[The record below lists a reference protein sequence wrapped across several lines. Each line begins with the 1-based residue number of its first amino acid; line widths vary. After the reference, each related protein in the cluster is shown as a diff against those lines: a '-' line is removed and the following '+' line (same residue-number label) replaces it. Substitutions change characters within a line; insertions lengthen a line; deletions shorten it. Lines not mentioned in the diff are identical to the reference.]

1 MRGPQRPDPFS
12 DGDPP
17 LELTTFV
24 GRSAELAELTAA
36 LGRARLVTVTGVGG
50 VGKSRLAARV
60 AAGWESA
67 VGRVELAPVR
77 DPQFVEYAVA
87 EALGLT
93 DHTARLPRE
102 TLLEHLAGRPALLV
116 LDGFE
121 HLVDACAE
129 LAAELLRKLPELRVL
144 AVGRRPLGLA
154 GERLLP
160 LAPLGE
166 SEAVELFTDRA
177 REQGLRVPDGPEVR
191 ELCRRLEGI
200 PLALE
205 LAAGRLRALSPAQLL
220 ERLDDR
226 FRLLSASGGRGGV
239 PRPVPGEPPCRHQT
253 LRTAIG
259 WSHELCTPAE
269 RLLWARLSVFAQT
282 FDLEAAEYVCSGDAL
297 PAEDV
302 LDVLSELLAQS
313 VLTREE
319 TPAGPRYR
327 MLDTVRA
334 YGADWLEGMGDAGR
348 LRRRHRDWYLG
359 LATWCEL
366 EWFSPRQGEVAA
378 RVEAELPNLRAAL
391 EFCLTEPDEAHLGQY
406 LAGSLWFCWVGCG
419 RLAEGRRWLA
429 RSVELESGYEQSRLK
444 VLWVLGYV
452 AILQGDTVPALAALR
467 ECREQAERAADPT
480 AVAYAEHRTGCLAL
494 VTDDMA
500 LAETLLRSALERY
513 QEIGELNSN
522 VLMGQVELAMTRAFQ
537 GDLPDAVR
545 LCEDVRRVCEDHG
558 ERWARS
564 YALYVLAY
572 AAWLD
577 GALERARELLA
588 ECLRNAHAFHDLL
601 GSVLVLELLALVT
614 AAQGEPAEAALLQ
627 GAAGRMWPSVG
638 LPLFGSAYYNAPHE
652 RCEAMARQV
661 LGDAGYEECVREG
674 ARLGRA
680 AAVARALGFGG
691 EVRGRGGVR
700 PEGGV
705 RAQGGEGPQDG
716 ERPQGGAPLLDGLPA
731 QRGAAPG
738 GGGEAGGR
746 GEADGS
752 GEGGARGE
760 AGGGRE
766 ADRGAEGGSGTEGDS
781 SPGSEGGRG
790 ADGDPGADSGRG
802 PEADRGA
809 GDDRGADAGARGDV
823 GKREP
828 AASPARKGGETAG

>member
-1 MRGPQRPDPFS
+1 MRGPQRPDPFA

-24 GRSAELAELTAA
+24 GRSAELAELADA
-36 LGRARLVTVTGVGG
+36 LGGARLVTVTGVGG
-50 VGKSRLAARV
+50 VGKSRLAARI
-60 AAGWESA
+60 A
-67 VGRVELAPVR
+67 VGRESATGRAELSPVR

-121 HLVDACAE
+121 HLVQACAE
-129 LAAELLRKLPELRVL
+129 LTAELLRRLPELRVL

-154 GERLLP
+154 GERLFP

-166 SEAVELFTDRA
+166 DEAVELFTDRA
-177 REQGLRVPDGPEVR
+177 REQGVQVSDGPALR
-191 ELCRRLEGI
+191 ELCRRLEGL

-226 FRLLSASGGRGGV
+226 FRLLAGSGRDRAG
-239 PRPVPGEPPCRHQT
+239 RPVPGGPPARHQT

-282 FDLEAAEYVCSGDAL
+282 FDLEAAEYVCSGDGL

-313 VLTREE
+313 VVSREE

-327 MLDTVRA
+327 MLDTVRD
-334 YGADWLEGMGDAGR
+334 YGAEWLEGTGDAGR

-366 EWFSPRQGEVAA
+366 DWFSPRQGEVAT
-378 RVEAELPNLRAAL
+378 RVETELPNLRAAL
-391 EFCLTEPDEAHLGQY
+391 EFCLTEPAEAHLGQY
-406 LAGSLWFCWVGCG
+406 LAGTLWFCWVGCG

-429 RSVELESGYEQSRLK
+429 RSVELESEYEQSRLK
-444 VLWVLGYV
+444 ALWVLGYV
-452 AILQGDTVPALAALR
+452 AILQGDTVPALTALR
-467 ECREQAERAADPT
+467 ECRERAERAADPT

-500 LAETLLRSALERY
+500 RAETLLRSALERY

-522 VLMGQVELAMTRAFQ
+522 VLMGQVELAMARAFQ
-537 GDLPDAVR
+537 GDLTDAVR

-572 AAWLD
+572 AAWQE
-577 GALERARELLA
+577 GAQDTARELLV

-601 GSVLVLELLALVT
+601 GSVLSLELLALVT
-614 AAQGEPAEAALLQ
+614 ASQGEPAEAALLQ

-638 LPLFGSAYYNAPHE
+638 LPLFGSAHYNVPHE
-652 RCEAMARQV
+652 RCEVLARQA
-661 LGDAGYEECVREG
+661 LGDARYEACVREG
-674 ARLGRA
+674 ARLDRA
-680 AAVARALGFGG
+680 TAVARALGLD
-691 EVRGRGGVR
+691 GVR
-700 PEGGV
+700 PLSALPSPRG
-705 RAQGGEGPQDG
+705 APASPAGEPHRTSDVDPTGRTADSPRTGDADRSG
-716 ERPQGGAPLLDGLPA
+716 ARPPQGW
-731 QRGAAPG
+731 R
-738 GGGEAGGR
+738 
-746 GEADGS
+746 
-752 GEGGARGE
+752 GARG
-760 AGGGRE
+760 
-766 ADRGAEGGSGTEGDS
+766 
-781 SPGSEGGRG
+781 
-790 ADGDPGADSGRG
+790 
-802 PEADRGA
+802 
-809 GDDRGADAGARGDV
+809 
-823 GKREP
+823 
-828 AASPARKGGETAG
+828 